1 MIIRFRHKGLERLLT
16 RGDTSGVSA
25 QHVRKLQQIPA
36 FLNVSQEPADMDLP
50 GFRLHP
56 SYERLYTTLSRRI
69 SFLLRTPWRCIPRS
83 AEGAPLDVSL
93 NRVGLSS
100 GAP

>member
-25 QHVRKLQQIPA
+25 QHERKLQQIPA

-56 SYERLYTTLSRRI
+56 LKGGRKGQWVVPVTGNLRI
-69 SFLLRTPWRCIPRS
+69 VF
-83 AEGAPLDVSL
+83 EF
-93 NRVGLSS
+93 VGGDATNVDLVDYH
-100 GAP
+100 